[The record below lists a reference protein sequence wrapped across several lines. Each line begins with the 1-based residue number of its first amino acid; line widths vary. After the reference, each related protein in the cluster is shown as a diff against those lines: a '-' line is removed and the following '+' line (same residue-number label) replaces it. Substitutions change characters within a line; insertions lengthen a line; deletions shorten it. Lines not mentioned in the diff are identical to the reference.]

1 MIYASGNV
9 LIYIWL
15 LVNSQG
21 YGLAF
26 GSVPFPEAIRRKNGN
41 VRFYADA
48 LNIDSHFPILP
59 TAQNRLPVL
68 PKRGYSSESTNY
80 VAELESMFKERR
92 TTYCIGTVSPG

>member
-26 GSVPFPEAIRRKNGN
+26 GSVLFPEAIRRKNGN
-41 VRFYADA
+41 VIFYADA
-48 LNIDSHFPILP
+48 LIMDSDSPIWP
-59 TAQNRLPVL
+59 TAQNM
-68 PKRGYSSESTNY
+68 KITAAAKAGI
-80 VAELESMFKERR
+80 F
-92 TTYCIGTVSPG
+92 